1 MLLKKTEGLHWQSSS
16 SNAEDTGLLP
26 GLTPILMQGVRVQ
39 SLVGE
44 LRSHMPRGQKT
55 EAKQKQ
61 YCNKLSKDF
70 RSGPHFKK
78 S

>member
-16 SNAEDTGLLP
+16 SNAEDTGSLP

-44 LRSHMPRGQKT
+44 
-55 EAKQKQ
+55 
-61 YCNKLSKDF
+61 
-70 RSGPHFKK
+70 
-78 S
+78 